1 MAIYKIVSKIKAEN
15 KKQISNEFKKI
26 VFDT

>member
-15 KKQISNEFKKI
+15 EKQISNEFKKI